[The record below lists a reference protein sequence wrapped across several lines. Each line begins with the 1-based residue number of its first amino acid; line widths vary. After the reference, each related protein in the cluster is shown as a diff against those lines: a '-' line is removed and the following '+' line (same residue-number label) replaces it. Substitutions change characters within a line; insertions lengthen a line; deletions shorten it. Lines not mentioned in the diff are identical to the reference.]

1 MASKLLKTLL
11 PIAAGLAGVN
21 PALFGLGSWAG
32 AGSLANAAAAFSA
45 VNGFMPKDDRGL
57 GGLLQA
63 KMEKWNKGPDQMEGW
78 DRNLYA
84 SMVTGAK
91 FSTEQERDAYD
102 RNIRARHA
110 ENSVNKQIATPLSG
124 IQTAAA
130 GGLIQGPGNIT
141 SDSIPGTIRQGGV
154 PVDDIAVSNGEVIL
168 SGRDLA
174 ALDPSGNQDRAG
186 MRLGGAANGSRGA
199 EAAKMF
205 SEMQRMRGMN

>member
-1 MASKLLKTLL
+1 MASKLVKTLL
-11 PIAAGLAGVN
+11 PIAGAFLGGPLLGGGLMNTFTGLQLGQTLAGMM
-21 PALFGLGSWAG
+21 GE
-32 AGSLANAAAAFSA
+32 
-45 VNGFMPKDDRGL
+45 KDDRGL

-84 SMVTGAK
+84 SMITGAK

-110 ENSVNKQIATPLSG
+110 ENSENKQIATPLSG
-124 IQTAAA
+124 IQTAAG

>member
-1 MASKLLKTLL
+1 MASKLLQTLL
-11 PIAAGLAGVN
+11 PIAGALLGYPQGIMSAFAGAQLGQTFAGLMGK
-21 PALFGLGSWAG
+21 
-32 AGSLANAAAAFSA
+32 
-45 VNGFMPKDDRGL
+45 KDDRGL

-84 SMVTGAK
+84 SMITGAK

>member
-1 MASKLLKTLL
+1 MASKLVKTLL
-11 PIAAGLAGVN
+11 PIAGAFLGGPLLGGGLMNTFTGLQLGQTLAGMM
-21 PALFGLGSWAG
+21 GE
-32 AGSLANAAAAFSA
+32 
-45 VNGFMPKDDRGL
+45 KDDRGL

>member
-1 MASKLLKTLL
+1 MASKLVTALL
-11 PIAAGLAGVN
+11 AAGGAFLGYPQGIMSALAG
-21 PALFGLGSWAG
+21 AQLGQTFAGLMGG
-32 AGSLANAAAAFSA
+32 N
-45 VNGFMPKDDRGL
+45 DDRGL
-57 GGLLQA
+57 GALQA

-84 SMVTGAK
+84 SMITGAK

-110 ENSVNKQIATPLSG
+110 ENSENKQIATPLSG
-124 IQTAAA
+124 IQTAAG

>member
-1 MASKLLKTLL
+1 MASKLVKTLL
-11 PIAAGLAGVN
+11 PIAGAFLGGPLLGGGLMNTFTGLQLGQTLAGMM
-21 PALFGLGSWAG
+21 G
-32 AGSLANAAAAFSA
+32 
-45 VNGFMPKDDRGL
+45 
-57 GGLLQA
+57 
-63 KMEKWNKGPDQMEGW
+63 EKWNKGPDQMEGW